1 MKPYRGPSVSAGE
14 NVAAAADTVADEEKV
29 FAVCRRRKVRRAQ
42 SQSSDGL
49 RGPPVFFTIYATGE
63 FWFSTREFRNDPKRI
78 YPRWL
83 IRFFA

>member
-1 MKPYRGPSVSAGE
+1 MNPYRGPSVRAGE
-14 NVAAAADTVADEEKV
+14 NVAAAADEEKF

-42 SQSSDGL
+42 SRSSDGL
-49 RGPPVFFTIYATGE
+49 RGPAVFFTIYATGE
-63 FWFSTREFRNDPKRI
+63 FWFSTREFRNDPKRM